1 MKRSVLALALL
12 IAPIALAHDVWIE
25 PSSFRPAVG
34 ERVTVAL
41 RVGQQLQGEPMPR
54 IPALIERFILKGE
67 SREIPVI
74 GRAGADPA
82 GMTVVGEPGLQ
93 WIGYLSRAY
102 PMTVEAQKFEAYL
115 KEEGLE
121 RIIAQRAKKNQS
133 AAPGRERFYRCAKSL
148 LDVPGPDRKSTAP
161 KSSATPAPLGF
172 TLELQP
178 RKNPYALR
186 AGDALPLSLTFR
198 GEPIANVLVVALRKD
213 APEKSVH
220 ARTDAAGRVSLR
232 LDDAGFWLIK
242 AVHMEAAPP
251 DAGVD
256 WESWWASMTF
266 DLQGKRAK

>member
-1 MKRSVLALALL
+1 MNRSFLALFTLL
-12 IAPIALAHDVWIE
+12 VAPIALAHDVWIE

-41 RVGQQLQGEPMPR
+41 RVGENLRGEPMPR
-54 IPALIERFILKGE
+54 IPAWIDRFILKGE

-74 GRAGADPA
+74 GRSGIDPA
-82 GMTVVGEPGLQ
+82 GMTIVGEPGLQ
-93 WIGYLSRAY
+93 WIGYQSTAY
-102 PMTVEAQKFEAYL
+102 PMTSEAQKFEASL

-121 RIIAQRAKKNQS
+121 GIIAERAKKSQS
-133 AAPGRERFYRCAKSL
+133 AAPGRERFYRCAKAL
-148 LDVPGPDRKSTAP
+148 LDVPGVDQ

-172 TLELQP
+172 TLDLQP
-178 RKNPYALR
+178 RKNPYVLR

-198 GEPIANVLVVALRKD
+198 GKPIANVLVVALRKD
-213 APEKSVH
+213 APEKSVR

>member
-1 MKRSVLALALL
+1 MKRSFFILSALALA
-12 IAPIALAHDVWIE
+12 PIAFAHDLWIE

-41 RVGQQLQGEPMPR
+41 RVGQHLQGEPMPR
-54 IPALIERFILKGE
+54 IPPLIEHFMLKGE
-67 SREIPVI
+67 SREIPVV

-93 WIGYLSRAY
+93 WIGYQSSAY
-102 PMTVEAQKFEAYL
+102 PMTIEAQKFEAYL

-121 RIIAQRAKKNQS
+121 RIIAERAQKKQS
-133 AAPGRERFYRCAKSL
+133 SAPGREQFYRCAKAL
-148 LDVPGPDRKSTAP
+148 LDVPG

-186 AGDALPLSLTFR
+186 PGDALPLSLTFR
-198 GEPIANVLVVALRKD
+198 GKPIANVLVVALRKG
-213 APEKSVH
+213 APEKSVR

-232 LDDAGFWLIK
+232 LDAAGFWLIK
-242 AVHMEAAPP
+242 AVHMQAAPP

-256 WESWWASMTF
+256 WESWWASLTF
-266 DLQGKRAK
+266 DLQGQRAK

>member
-1 MKRSVLALALL
+1 ML

-34 ERVTVAL
+34 EQVTVAL
-41 RVGQQLQGEPMPR
+41 RVGQDLHGEPMPR
-54 IPALIERFILKGE
+54 IPALVDRFILKGE

-93 WIGYLSRAY
+93 WIGYQSRPY

-121 RIIAQRAKKNQS
+121 RIIADRAKKSQS
-133 AAPGRERFYRCAKSL
+133 AAPGRERFYRCAKAL
-148 LDVPGPDRKSTAP
+148 LHVPGVDP
-161 KSSATPAPLGF
+161 KSAPAPLGF

-178 RKNPYALR
+178 RRNPYALR
-186 AGDALPLSLTFR
+186 AGDALPLSLTFH
-198 GEPIANVLVVALRKD
+198 GKPIANVLVVALRKD

-232 LDDAGFWLIK
+232 LDGAGFWLIK

-266 DLQGKRAK
+266 DLQSKRAK

>member
-1 MKRSVLALALL
+1 MNRSFLVSFTLL
-12 IAPIALAHDVWIE
+12 LAPIGLAHDVWIE

-54 IPALIERFILKGE
+54 IPALIDRFILKGE

-74 GRAGADPA
+74 GRAGSDPA

-93 WIGYLSRAY
+93 WIGYQSRAY
-102 PMTVEAQKFEAYL
+102 AMTVEAQKFEEYL

-121 RIIAQRAKKNQS
+121 RIIADRVRKKQS
-133 AAPGRERFYRCAKSL
+133 AAPGRERFYRCAKAL
-148 LDVPGPDRKSTAP
+148 LDVPGVDP
-161 KSSATPAPLGF
+161 KSSQTPAPLGF

-178 RKNPYALR
+178 RRNPYALR
-186 AGDALPLSLTFR
+186 PGDALPLSLTFR
-198 GEPIANVLVVALRKD
+198 GKPIANVLVVALRKD

-232 LDDAGFWLIK
+232 LDAGFWLIK
-242 AVHMEAAPP
+242 AVHMEAASP

-256 WESWWASMTF
+256 WESWWASITF

>member
-1 MKRSVLALALL
+1 MKRPLLALALL

-41 RVGQQLQGEPMPR
+41 RVGERLQGEPLPR
-54 IPALIERFILKGE
+54 IPALIDRFILRGV
-67 SREIPVI
+67 PVV

-82 GMTVVGEPGLQ
+82 GITVVGEPGLQ
-93 WIGYLSRAY
+93 WIGYQSRAY
-102 PMTVEAQKFEAYL
+102 PLTSEAQKFEDSL

-121 RIIAQRAKKNQS
+121 RIIAERARTNQS
-133 AAPGRERFYRCAKSL
+133 TAPGRERFYRCAKSL
-148 LDVPGPDRKSTAP
+148 LDVPGPDRKSTAANA
-161 KSSATPAPLGF
+161 SATPAPLGF

-178 RKNPYALR
+178 GRNPYALR
-186 AGDALPLSLTFR
+186 AGDTLPLSLTFR
-198 GEPIANVLVVALRKD
+198 GKPVANVLVVALRKD
-213 APEKSVH
+213 APEKSVQ
-220 ARTDAAGRVSLR
+220 ARTDSAGRVSLR
-232 LDDAGFWLIK
+232 LDGAGFWLVK

-266 DLQGKRAK
+266 DLQGKRAQ

>member
-1 MKRSVLALALL
+1 MKRPLLALTIVVL
-12 IAPIALAHDVWIE
+12 APIAFAHDVWIE

-41 RVGQQLQGEPMPR
+41 RVGEDLRGEPMPR

-67 SREIPVI
+67 TREIPVI

-82 GMTVVGEPGLQ
+82 GMMVVGESGLQ
-93 WIGYLSRAY
+93 WIGYQSKPY
-102 PMTVEAQKFEAYL
+102 PMTIEARKFEAYL

-121 RIIAQRAKKNQS
+121 RIIAERARKGQH

-148 LDVPGPDRKSTAP
+148 LNVPRLDVPG
-161 KSSATPAPLGF
+161 SSETPAPLGF

-178 RKNPYALR
+178 LKNPYALHS
-186 AGDALPLSLTFR
+186 GEALPVSLTFH
-198 GEPIANVLVVALRKD
+198 GKPIANVLVVALRKD
-213 APEKSVH
+213 SPEKSVR

-232 LDDAGFWLIK
+232 LDGAGFWLIK
-242 AVHMEAAPP
+242 AVHMQAAPP
-251 DAGVD
+251 GSGVD

>member
-1 MKRSVLALALL
+1 MKRSLLALTIVAL
-12 IAPIALAHDVWIE
+12 APIAFAHDVWIE

-41 RVGQQLQGEPMPR
+41 RVGQDMRGEPMPR
-54 IPALIERFILKGE
+54 IPALIERFILKGA
-67 SREIPVI
+67 SREMPVI

-82 GMTVVGEPGLQ
+82 GMSVVGEPGLQ
-93 WIGYLSRAY
+93 WIGYQSSAY
-102 PMTVEAQKFEAYL
+102 PMTIEAQKFETYL

-121 RIIAQRAKKNQS
+121 RIIAERARKSQQ

-148 LDVPGPDRKSTAP
+148 LDVPGSNP
-161 KSSATPAPLGF
+161 KETPVPLGF

-186 AGDALPLSLTFR
+186 SGDALPLSLMFR
-198 GEPIANVLVVALRKD
+198 GKPIANVLVMALRKD
-213 APEKSVH
+213 APEKSVR
-220 ARTDAAGRVSLR
+220 ARTDAAGRVTLR
-232 LDDAGFWLIK
+232 LDGAGFWLIK
-242 AVHMEAAPP
+242 AVHMQAAPV

-266 DLQGKRAK
+266 DLQGNRAK